1 MRMWTDIPA
10 TKHTAYKIKTMQVAS
25 KDTFFKTPVHFGGGQ
40 GIGMSL
46 LEMWRCPLE

>member
-1 MRMWTDIPA
+1 MWTDIPA

-40 GIGMSL
+40 EIGMSL
-46 LEMWRCPLE
+46 LEHNSVNV